1 MYTVTRIIRFC
12 YGHRLMNY
20 EGQCRHLHGHN
31 GKVEIELASEQL
43 DQRGMVRDFE
53 EIKRSVQRWID
64 STLDHTMLLRKDDP
78 LLPVLLKR
86 GERFLALEGNPTAEA
101 IAKLIFEYTAAQGFP
116 VTEVRLWETDQS
128 VASYREARV
137 ATRPS
142 VWPHSFRAAVFT
154 AASSDARLGE
164 PCGRGPTT
172 TPPASTRAVSFWT
185 IGKVMRSRV
194 SGSTRAE

>member
-1 MYTVTRIIRFC
+1 MYTVTRVIRFC

-20 EGQCRHLHGHN
+20 EGKCRHLHGHN
-31 GKVEIELASEQL
+31 GKVEIELASEAL

-78 LLPVLLKR
+78 LLPALRQR
-86 GERFLALEGNPTAEA
+86 GERFLALDGNPTAEA

-128 VASYREARV
+128 VASYRAARD
-137 ATRPS
+137 
-142 VWPHSFRAAVFT
+142 RAGAP
-154 AASSDARLGE
+154 R
-164 PCGRGPTT
+164 
-172 TPPASTRAVSFWT
+172 
-185 IGKVMRSRV
+185 RSR
-194 SGSTRAE
+194 GRRREP